1 MKEVAR
7 HPGSTVREEG
17 REGEEAARQGTI
29 RLPRWRRRVPG
40 VARHA
45 MLIGFSVAFMLPFFW
60 MITSALK
67 TNQGVFARPVEWI
80 PSPAHWENFEKA
92 INYPGFPFW
101 RMLWNSTFY
110 AGGVTIG
117 TVLSCAG
124 VGYGF
129 ARLRFPGRD
138 TLFAITVSTLM
149 VPAIVTFIPTYV
161 LFKKLH
167 LLGTYAP
174 LIGPA
179 FFGNAFFI
187 FMMRQF
193 FRGLPKELE
202 DAARIDGAGEFR
214 IFWEIMLP
222 LVKPAM
228 MVVAVF
234 QLLYTWHELFQPL
247 VYLSDAKQYP
257 LSIGLYAFRSMRV
270 AEWSLIMAAS
280 TLVTLPLIV
289 VFLFTQRYFLQGV
302 RMTGIKG

>member
-1 MKEVAR
+1 MKEIAH
-7 HPGSTVREEG
+7 HPASEMRRDAAAIERLAAVPVSRSGS
-17 REGEEAARQGTI
+17 
-29 RLPRWRRRVPG
+29 RRRWVEI
-40 VARHA
+40 ARHA
-45 MLIGFSVAFMLPFFW
+45 VLIGFSLVFMMPLYW
-60 MITSALK
+60 MLASALK
-67 TNQGVFARPVEWI
+67 RNVDVFARPVQWI
-80 PSPAHWENFEKA
+80 PHPAQWHNYETA

-110 AGGVTIG
+110 AGSVTIG
-117 TVLSCAG
+117 TVMSCAL

-129 ARLRFPGRD
+129 ARMRFPGRD
-138 TLFAITVSTLM
+138 ALFAITVSTLM
-149 VPAIVTFIPTYV
+149 VPLIVTFIPTYV
-161 LFKKLH
+161 LFKHLH
-167 LLGTYAP
+167 LLGGYFP
-174 LIGPA
+174 LIGPS

-202 DAARIDGAGEFR
+202 DAARVDGAGEFR
-214 IFWEIMLP
+214 IFWQIMLP

-247 VYLSDAKQYP
+247 VYLSDPKKYP
-257 LSIGLYAFRSMRV
+257 LSIGLYAFRSVRV
-270 AEWSLIMAAS
+270 ADWSLIMAAS

-289 VFLFTQRYFLQGV
+289 IFMFTQRYFLQGV